1 MCLHVNF
8 NSPFAVLSIS
18 PVNRVADFHA
28 ALSIPTQDSV
38 LLSGPRR
45 MYLMLDITNLSAE
58 SLPTALDLL
67 HRFTMLCPLSSVSLT
82 ITLDKFE

>member
-1 MCLHVNF
+1 MRLRVNF

-45 MYLMLDITNLSAE
+45 MYLTLDVTNLSAE
-58 SLPTALDLL
+58 SLPTALDLP
-67 HRFTMLCPLSSVSLT
+67 HRFTTLRPLSSVPLT
-82 ITLDKFE
+82 ITLDTFE